1 MDCSFFRRKKASG
14 HAHKLLSRL
23 LYVYTYRAAGMA
35 YGECNRAD
43 GVAYG
48 DLGGWGAVRQDKERS
63 AVWVVGNSGSGAEK
77 GGDQPCCGRF
87 FGLAA

>member
-1 MDCSFFRRKKASG
+1 MDCGFFRRKKASG
-14 HAHKLLSRL
+14 HAHKLLPRL
-23 LYVYTYRAAGMA
+23 VYVYTYRAAGTA

-48 DLGGWGAVRQDKERS
+48 NLGGRCAVGQHKLRS
-63 AVWVVGNSGSGAEK
+63 AVGVVGNTGSGAK
-77 GGDQPCCGRF
+77 QGCDQPCCGRF

>member
-14 HAHKLLSRL
+14 HAHKLLPRL
-23 LYVYTYRAAGMA
+23 LYVYTYMTPGTA
-35 YGECNRAD
+35 YGEYSCTD

-48 DLGGWGAVRQDKERS
+48 NLGDRGAVGQHKQRS
-63 AVWVVGNSGSGAEK
+63 TIGGMGNSGFGAEQ
-77 GGDQPCCGRF
+77 GGDKPCCGRF